1 MLTEK
6 ELIELLNKEVVPAL
20 GCTEPVAVAL
30 AAASAANAVGGEII
44 SIKLTVNPNIFKN
57 GMSVGIPGFDKVG
70 LKYAASLGA
79 CLRNPDKGLRLL
91 EDLDDTIRSKADR
104 IVGESRVEVIIDHSK
119 TLIYVNAEVFTENG
133 KGTATIR
140 NTHSNIEYV
149 SVNDNVIKN
158 LSRGLSD
165 ESNLYSKL
173 KSMKIKD
180 IRKLVDSVD
189 TDNLGFMMDGVDM
202 NVRIAEFGMSGENGL
217 GIAGAMKEMTSCT
230 VMGDSLQSRIMMK
243 TAACAESRMSG
254 CPHSVMSSAGSGN
267 HGITAIIPVVELA
280 AHNRNTRE
288 ELIRA
293 IAFSHALNVY
303 IKQFTGK
310 LSATCGCGVSAA
322 SAAAAAMT
330 KLLGGNDSQIEGTII
345 NMAGNLT
352 GMICDGGKVGCAL
365 KLATASGAALMSAYL
380 SMSGVVISP
389 TDGIAG
395 SSAEEAI
402 FNMGLVSNPG
412 MMQTDKVILEIMT
425 RKS

>member
-1 MLTEK
+1 MLSGK
-6 ELIELLNKEVVPAL
+6 ELIELLKKEVVPAL
-20 GCTEPVAVAL
+20 GCTEPVSVAL
-30 AAASAANAVGGEII
+30 AAASAANAVGGDIK
-44 SIKLTVNPNIFKN
+44 SIRVTVNPNVFKN

-70 LKYAASLGA
+70 LKYAAALGA
-79 CLRNPDKGLRLL
+79 CLRNPEKGLRLL
-91 EDLDDTIRSKADR
+91 EDLDEKMKSKTDS
-104 IVGESRVEVIIDHSK
+104 IVGESRVEVSIDHSK
-119 TLIYVNAEVFTENG
+119 SLIYVNVEIVTENG

-149 SVNDNVIKN
+149 SVNDKVLIN
-158 LSRGLSD
+158 LNRGLSD
-165 ESNLYSKL
+165 ESDLHTRL
-173 KSMKIKD
+173 KKMKIKE
-180 IRKLVDSVD
+180 IRELVDSIE
-189 TDNLGFMMDGVDM
+189 TGSLNFMMDGVDM
-202 NVRIAEFGMSGENGL
+202 NERIAEFGMNGDRGL
-217 GIAGAMKEMTSCT
+217 GIAGAMKEMTAGN

-254 CPHSVMSSAGSGN
+254 CPHAVMSSAGSGN

-280 AHNRNTRE
+280 AYNSNTRE
-288 ELIRA
+288 EVIRA

-303 IKQFTGK
+303 IKQYTGK

-380 SMSGVVISP
+380 SMSGVVIAP

-395 SSAEEAI
+395 NSAEEAI

-425 RKS
+425 RNS